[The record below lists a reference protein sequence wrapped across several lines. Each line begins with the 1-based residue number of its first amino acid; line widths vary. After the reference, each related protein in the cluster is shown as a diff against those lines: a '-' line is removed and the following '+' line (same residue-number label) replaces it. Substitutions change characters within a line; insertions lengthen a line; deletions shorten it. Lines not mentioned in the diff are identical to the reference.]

1 MPFELQILSSQL
13 WERTKAVVVADAVA
27 VTVAESH
34 HDEVPFEILFSQ
46 LQENMERMKV
56 VVVADAVAVVVQHD
70 TDQSNLGNIE
80 QAFLDMPD
88 R

>member
-1 MPFELQILSSQL
+1 M
-13 WERTKAVVVADAVA
+13 VADAVA

-56 VVVADAVAVVVQHD
+56 VVVADAVAVAVVVAVVVQHEI
-70 TDQSNLGNIE
+70 DQSNLGNI
-80 QAFLDMPD
+80 
-88 R
+88 